1 MKKINKGYYYIWL
14 SITFLV
20 FMIFFYG
27 YRFITSY
34 MNSKKIVI
42 NDKSLKYKLTENIV
56 YTGDGLHKQEEL
68 YYFYGNNL
76 KNNVYFDGRMYQVIS
91 INDNN
96 IKMIGEAETIIY
108 YGNKGFS
115 ESYINKWLNDKYL
128 TSIKNKDYL
137 VANKYCIDEFD
148 KEITCSKLE
157 EMQVGLLS
165 AKEYEMAGASKSYL
179 NNNMFTWLLN
189 TNTKKEP
196 WYINEEGKLG
206 IANNIASLSLRPV
219 ITISD
224 KDVIK
229 GTGTKKDPYIISQ
242 NNPNKLSNTIVGE
255 YIKYQ
260 NKLWRIIGNNNNT
273 KLILND
279 TLEKKMIFS
288 PFDNNYDAK
297 RNNSVA
303 FYLVRD
309 YLKEINSN
317 KLVDNK
323 FNVGI
328 YEKDYSEINKK
339 QLISKI
345 GLPEIG
351 DHFTISDKE
360 IFTIN
365 PTGKATQAVYTVSKS
380 GTLLVDDVKV
390 ERYIKPVITIS
401 NHHEIQ
407 SGDGTINNP
416 YIMR

>member
-20 FMIFFYG
+20 FMISFYG

-288 PFDNNYDAK
+288 PFDNNYDVK